1 MRAVIQRVLNSSVEI
16 EGRIVGKTDKGML
29 ILLGVGKEDSVE
41 DINKLVNKLTK
52 LRIFEDEDGKINK
65 SITDVNGEMLIVS
78 QFTLYWSCKKG
89 TRPSFDNAMPPKE
102 AEELYEQFVKAMR
115 ETGIH
120 CETGEFG
127 ADMKVSLVNDGPVTV
142 YLDTKE
148 NF

>member
-16 EGRIVGKTDKGML
+16 DGKVAGRSGKGML
-29 ILLGVGKEDSVE
+29 ILLGVGKEDTAD
-41 DINKLVNKLTK
+41 DITKLVNKLTK
-52 LRIFEDEDGKINK
+52 LRIFDDEDGKINK
-65 SITDVNGEMLIVS
+65 SITDINGEILIVS

-102 AEELYEQFVKAMR
+102 AEEMYEQFVKAMR

>member
-1 MRAVIQRVLNSSVEI
+1 MRAIIQRVLNSSVEI
-16 EGRIVGKTDKGML
+16 DGRIAGKSGKGML
-29 ILLGVGKEDSVE
+29 ILLGVGKEDTV
-41 DINKLVNKLTK
+41 DDVNKLVNKLTK
-52 LRIFEDEDGKINK
+52 LRIFDDEDGKINK
-65 SITDVNGEMLIVS
+65 SITDVNGEILIIS

-102 AEELYEQFVKAMR
+102 AEEMYEQFVAAMK

-120 CETGEFG
+120 CETGKFG

>member
-16 EGRIVGKTDKGML
+16 DGKIAGKSGKGML
-29 ILLGVGKEDSVE
+29 ILLGVGKEDTVD

-52 LRIFEDEDGKINK
+52 LRIFDDEDGKINK
-65 SITDVNGEMLIVS
+65 SITDINGEILIVS

-102 AEELYEQFVKAMR
+102 AEEMYVQFVKAMQ

>member
-1 MRAVIQRVLNSSVEI
+1 MRAIIQRVLNSSVEI
-16 EGRIVGKTDKGML
+16 DGKIAGKSGKGML
-29 ILLGVGKEDSVE
+29 ILLGVGKEDTVD

-52 LRIFEDEDGKINK
+52 LRIFDDEDGKINK
-65 SITDVNGEMLIVS
+65 SITDVNGEILIVS

-102 AEELYEQFVKAMR
+102 AEEMYEQFVTAMK

>member
-1 MRAVIQRVLNSSVEI
+1 MRAVIQRVLNSTVEI
-16 EGRIVGKTDKGML
+16 DGEIAGRSGKGML
-29 ILLGVGKEDSVE
+29 IFLGVGKEDTAA
-41 DINKLVNKLTK
+41 DIEKLVNKLIK
-52 LRIFEDEDGKINK
+52 LRIFEDEEGKTNK
-65 SITDVNGEMLIVS
+65 SVTDINGEILIVS

-102 AEELYEQFVKAMR
+102 AEELYDRFVSAMCA
-115 ETGIH
+115 TGIH
-120 CETGEFG
+120 CETGKFG

>member
-16 EGRIVGKTDKGML
+16 DEKVAGKSGKGML
-29 ILLGVGKEDSVE
+29 ILLGVGKEDTAE
-41 DINKLVNKLTK
+41 DINKLVNKLIK
-52 LRIFEDEDGKINK
+52 LRIFDDEDGKINK
-65 SITDVNGEMLIVS
+65 SITDINGEILIVS

-102 AEELYEQFVKAMR
+102 AEEMYEQFVKTMR

>member
-16 EGRIVGKTDKGML
+16 DGKIVGKSNKGML
-29 ILLGVGKEDSVE
+29 ILLGVGKEDTAD

-120 CETGEFG
+120 CETGKFG